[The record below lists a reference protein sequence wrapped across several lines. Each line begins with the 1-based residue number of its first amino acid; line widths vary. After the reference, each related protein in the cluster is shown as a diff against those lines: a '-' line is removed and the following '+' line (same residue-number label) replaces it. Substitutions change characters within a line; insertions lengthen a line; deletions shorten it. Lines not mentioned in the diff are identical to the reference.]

1 MAAAWLMKLPRFS
14 DAEPSG
20 RSRHLGS
27 ELDLIV
33 GRLEPGYAAP
43 DLHTEALCQEPMC
56 LICTPQHPLA
66 TLKRVGWPLLHTTA
80 QRHSQTHLR
89 WRQRKT
95 IHRRDSFV
103 HRCQYGPSRGDWTR
117 EVPCAAVNCGL
128 STRLPSMSAASPGN
142 ASALFDFKSATLSLE
157 AFLLRTANLTSL
169 SQALT
174 ERFGSTPDLFN
185 GEPVVIDLSHLAS
198 LELNVNFP
206 ELIALLARFKLKAI
220 AVRGG
225 TVAQTQSAQNAG
237 LIEAPESHAHAA
249 RVETVVQEVVREVIR
264 EVPVEVP
271 VHVPMAAS
279 TMFIDKPLRSGQQV
293 YAKGGDLIVLAA
305 VNHGAEVIADGSIHV
320 YAPLRG
326 KAIAGAK
333 GNTEARI
340 FSICMEPELLSIA
353 GTYRTTDTPL
363 PPDVTG
369 KPAQIRLEGD
379 RLVFDPISL

>member
-1 MAAAWLMKLPRFS
+1 
-14 DAEPSG
+14 
-20 RSRHLGS
+20 
-27 ELDLIV
+27 
-33 GRLEPGYAAP
+33 
-43 DLHTEALCQEPMC
+43 
-56 LICTPQHPLA
+56 
-66 TLKRVGWPLLHTTA
+66 
-80 QRHSQTHLR
+80 
-89 WRQRKT
+89 
-95 IHRRDSFV
+95 
-103 HRCQYGPSRGDWTR
+103 
-117 EVPCAAVNCGL
+117 
-128 STRLPSMSAASPGN
+128 MSAASPGN

-169 SQALT
+169 AQALT
-174 ERFGSTPDLFN
+174 ERFGSSPDLFN
-185 GEPVVIDLSHLAS
+185 GEPVVIDLTHLAS
-198 LELNVNFP
+198 LDLNVNFP

-225 TVAQTQSAQNAG
+225 TVAQTRSAQEAG
-237 LIEAPESHAHAA
+237 LIEAPESHAAT

-340 FSICMEPELLSIA
+340 FALHMEPELLSIA
-353 GTYRTTDTPL
+353 GTYRTTDNPL
-363 PPDVTG
+363 PDDVTG
-369 KPAQIRLEGD
+369 KPAQIRLEGE
-379 RLVFDPISL
+379 RLVFDPIAL

>member
-1 MAAAWLMKLPRFS
+1 
-14 DAEPSG
+14 
-20 RSRHLGS
+20 
-27 ELDLIV
+27 
-33 GRLEPGYAAP
+33 
-43 DLHTEALCQEPMC
+43 
-56 LICTPQHPLA
+56 
-66 TLKRVGWPLLHTTA
+66 
-80 QRHSQTHLR
+80 
-89 WRQRKT
+89 
-95 IHRRDSFV
+95 
-103 HRCQYGPSRGDWTR
+103 
-117 EVPCAAVNCGL
+117 
-128 STRLPSMSAASPGN
+128 MSAASPGN

-363 PPDVTG
+363 PDDVTG
-369 KPAQIRLEGD
+369 KPAQIRLEGE
-379 RLVFDPISL
+379 RLVFDPIAL